1 MEDAVRLD
9 WIEDIVA
16 VLDAGSISGGAA
28 RRNVSQPAFSR
39 RLRAAEEA
47 LGVALFDR
55 GARPA
60 TARPGVAELGPRLR
74 AAAREIRQLRVELRL
89 AAGQEAAGLV
99 LAAQHSLTTSMAAGL
114 VERLD
119 RLDLPGGVRLRSAN
133 RDECVRMLLAGL
145 ADIALL
151 HRLPGEP
158 VADRAAEAEI
168 ADFAADVL
176 LPVATDGEAA
186 RLEAGE
192 LRLIAYPGEV
202 FLGRVFAAVVAP
214 ALPEGLRLR
223 VRAETALTPAA
234 LRLTLEGAGVA
245 WLPRFIAR
253 EAVSAGRLRDL
264 SDRLPTAEL
273 RVCAMRH
280 RTRRSDAAER
290 AWSLILA

>member
-1 MEDAVRLD
+1 
-9 WIEDIVA
+9 
-16 VLDAGSISGGAA
+16 
-28 RRNVSQPAFSR
+28 
-39 RLRAAEEA
+39 
-47 LGVALFDR
+47 
-55 GARPA
+55 
-60 TARPGVAELGPRLR
+60 
-74 AAAREIRQLRVELRL
+74 
-89 AAGQEAAGLV
+89 
-99 LAAQHSLTTSMAAGL
+99 MAAGL
-114 VERLD
+114 VE

-145 ADIALL
+145 ADIVLL

-158 VADRAAEAEI
+158 VADL
-168 ADFAADVL
+168 AADVL

-202 FLGRVFAAVVAP
+202 FLGRVFAAVMAP
-214 ALPEGLRLR
+214 ALPEGLCLR

-234 LRLTLEGAGVA
+234 LRLALEGAGVA